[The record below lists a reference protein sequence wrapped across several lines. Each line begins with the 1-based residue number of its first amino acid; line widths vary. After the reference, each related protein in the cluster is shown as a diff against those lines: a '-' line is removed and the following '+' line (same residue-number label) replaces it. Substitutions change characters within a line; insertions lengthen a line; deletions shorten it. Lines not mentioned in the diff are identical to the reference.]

1 MLDHLNHD
9 QQFGEQTIAQ
19 GAAVGESVQFCSD
32 AAPDA
37 V

>member
-1 MLDHLNHD
+1 MFDHLNHD
-9 QQFGEQTIAQ
+9 QQFGEQIIAQ
-19 GAAVGESVQFCSD
+19 GAVVYESVQFCSD